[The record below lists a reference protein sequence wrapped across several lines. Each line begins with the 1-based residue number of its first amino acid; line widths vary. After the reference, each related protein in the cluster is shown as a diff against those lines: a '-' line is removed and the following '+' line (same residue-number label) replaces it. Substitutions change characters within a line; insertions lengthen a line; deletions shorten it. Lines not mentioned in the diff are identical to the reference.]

1 MSADALIARLRSF
14 DACALSDALDS
25 LGLFGTVTGLI
36 ATLPGQ
42 RIAGRVHTCKLAAG
56 KPPAGAPVRH
66 LGAASI
72 DAAGA
77 GEIIV
82 VEQRTGADA
91 GCWGGIL
98 SRAARQKGI
107 AAVIADGPLR
117 DVDEARE
124 IGFPVFCRSFT
135 AFTARGRIHEAA
147 TEVPVTI
154 GTVKVNPGDYVLADS
169 SACVFVSPD
178 NIGAAIAAAEG
189 IAAREGEMIRRIE
202 AGESASAVLGA
213 TYEHMLERGKA

>member
-1 MSADALIARLRSF
+1 MTMDSITQRLLAF
-14 DACALSDALDS
+14 DACAFSDALDS
-25 LGLFGTVTGLI
+25 LGLAGTVTGLT
-36 ATLPGQ
+36 ATLPGK
-42 RIAGRVHTCKLAAG
+42 RIAGRVHTCKLAEG

-72 DAAGA
+72 DAADP

-82 VEQRTGADA
+82 VEQRTGRDA

-98 SRAARQKGI
+98 SRAALQKGV

-117 DVDEARE
+117 DVDESRE

-135 AFTARGRIHEAA
+135 AFTARGRVHEAA

-154 GTVKVNPGDYVLADS
+154 GDVTVNPGDYVLADS

-178 NIGAAIAAAEG
+178 NVEAAIAAAER
-189 IAAREGEMIRRIE
+189 IAAREAAMIRRIE
-202 AGESASAVLGA
+202 AGETASAVLGA
-213 TYEHMLERGKA
+213 NYEHMLDGGKQ